1 MKELFT
7 LDDKTFEA
15 IVECQAKEQTFRK
28 KYKAKKKKNNTK
40 LFEQLME
47 EDLKKKGYIK

>member
-1 MKELFT
+1 MNKLFE

-15 IVECQAKEQTFRK
+15 LVECQVKETKFRK
-28 KYKAKKKKNNTK
+28 KYKAKKKNNHK
-40 LFEQLME
+40 LFELLME